1 MPRVLRWI
9 AVLVVVAFV
18 AASFGLTGC
27 AKHPSPEQLK
37 ALDEAKAA
45 ALAAE
50 KQKADKETERDDL
63 MKQLQAKKQELEKA
77 RQEKAKVQE
86 NLQKMGS

>member
-1 MPRVLRWI
+1 MLRWI
-9 AVLVVVAFV
+9 TVLLVVVFV
-18 AASFGLTGC
+18 AASLGLSGC

-50 KQKADKETERDDL
+50 KQKADKEKERDDL
-63 MKQLQAKKQELEKA
+63 MKQLQVKKQELEKVK
-77 RQEKAKVQE
+77 QEKDKVQE